1 MFLYTPPDLWV
12 FTLTVRPPVKCRV
25 EPGFSTHVYLAWP
38 PSRQSTLFLNSFNTQ
53 HPSLLYSWH
62 RNFHILRSISTL
74 FWIFLQD
81 CCVSSREIRRF
92 DKICSWKLSNIQ
104 YFFIGL
110 LHSFSSTHTV
120 QCTAFLIY
128 IYSVQ
133 EHTVQSNYIIFCFQN
148 QPLSCLNCLFTEWTS
163 PCRTRKFRYF
173 YPLKILSLHR
183 GQNEF
188 LSPRVPSLCLYF
200 LLAFSFALLPPT
212 CKSGENVKIT
222 FSFQ

>member
-1 MFLYTPPDLWV
+1 MFLYTPPDLSV

-128 IYSVQ
+128 IFCTRTHCSIKLYYILFSESTFIMSKLFVYGVDQSMSNSEIQVFLSV
-133 EHTVQSNYIIFCFQN
+133 ENFEFASWSKWILISTRSF
-148 QPLSCLNCLFTEWTS
+148 SLFVLS
-163 PCRTRKFRYF
+163 PC
-173 YPLKILSLHR
+173 
-183 GQNEF
+183 F
-188 LSPRVPSLCLYF
+188 LFCTTTAHV
-200 LLAFSFALLPPT
+200 
-212 CKSGENVKIT
+212 
-222 FSFQ
+222 